1 MPAKAKPRRP
11 GERVA
16 VSGATNVTAEVVAPQ
31 GAGPRVEHVA
41 PGVAL
46 TGAQEVTEPAQ
57 ATLTVEPAPGAGE
70 KAQQPPQA
78 AKESPAGSG
87 REPVADGAMEERS
100 VSDAERRAYLAPPT
114 AGPRVTRCGGQMQQ
128 LGRSRTIVVTPGPGE
143 PAD

>member
-16 VSGATNVTAEVVAPQ
+16 VSGATNVTAEVVTPQ
-31 GAGPRVEHVA
+31 GAGPRVERVE
-41 PGVAL
+41 P
-46 TGAQEVTEPAQ
+46 PAQ
-57 ATLTVEPAPGAGE
+57 QATIAMEPAPGAGE

-78 AKESPAGSG
+78 ARESPAGSG

-114 AGPRVTRCGGQMQQ
+114 AGPRVTRCGGRMQE
-128 LGRSRTIVVTPGPGE
+128 LGRSRTIVRTPGPRE
-143 PAD
+143 PD